1 MAIAT
6 SQQTR
11 SEITDEIGV
20 VVLRSLKRIQA
31 QYGISE
37 SLIEWAELIADDI
50 ADEITITEEITG
62 EIA

>member
-11 SEITDEIGV
+11 AEITDEIGV

-50 ADEITITEEITG
+50 ADEIAITEES
-62 EIA
+62 A

>member
-50 ADEITITEEITG
+50 ADEITITEEI
-62 EIA
+62 A